1 MTNEIVVRNA
11 GLVTTYDEVERVA
24 KAMAA
29 SGFFQDAKSISQA
42 IVKIMAGSEIGFGPF
57 ASMQGVNIIQG
68 RPSYNANMLASS
80 VKASGKY
87 NYRIITLTDDKCD
100 LVFFENGQEVGH
112 STFTLADAKRA
123 GTKNLE
129 KFPRNMLFARAMS
142 NGVRWYCPDVTNGNA
157 VYTPEELGAD
167 VDEDGNVISVEP
179 VTVTVVEPEPD
190 QPKIYPPE
198 GTRLPKVMLDEA
210 IADAGPA
217 AIMTVEEACAVTNSE
232 GEFYGQLSDEKLSLM
247 TIGINRGLKKPDL
260 TDEQRE
266 TYHMKL
272 NAIKTILQAREDGSL
287 AS

>member
-87 NYRIITLTDDKCD
+87 NYRIVALTDDKCD
-100 LVFFENGQEVGH
+100 LAFFENGQEVGH

-167 VDEDGNVISVEP
+167 VDEDGNVINMEP
-179 VTVTVVEPEPD
+179 NGVTITVTEPDPEPD
-190 QPKIYPPE
+190 PI
-198 GTRLPKVMLDEA
+198 DDAIEA
-210 IADAGPA
+210 AGPA
-217 AIMTVEEACAVTNSE
+217 AIMTLDEAVNVTNSE
-232 GEFYGQLSDEKLSLM
+232 GEFYGQLSSEKLAAM
-247 TIGINRGLKKPDL
+247 TIGINRGLKKPDV

-266 TYHMKL
+266 TYSMKL
-272 NAIKTILQAREDGSL
+272 SAIRTILQAREDGTL